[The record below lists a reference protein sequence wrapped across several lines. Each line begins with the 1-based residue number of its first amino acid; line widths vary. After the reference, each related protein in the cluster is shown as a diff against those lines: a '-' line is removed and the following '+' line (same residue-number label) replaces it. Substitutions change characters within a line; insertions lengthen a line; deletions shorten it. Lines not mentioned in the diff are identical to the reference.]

1 MIQDQYYT
9 EHIRKTLG
17 SENDKKDNTKI
28 SITVKT
34 SENST
39 ILVVTSWEPQESMP
53 QDYKSIAMDLVT
65 PTGPSS
71 NLDNPI
77 STNERLEKAPMP
89 GEK

>member
-1 MIQDQYYT
+1 VIVDQYYT

-17 SENDKKDNTKI
+17 SDNDKKDNTKI

-39 ILVVTSWEPQESMP
+39 ILVVTSWEAQESIP

-65 PTGPSS
+65 PTGPTSK
-71 NLDNPI
+71 LDNAIP
-77 STNERLEKAPMP
+77 TNERLEKAPMP